1 MTGEFAA
8 IERLRRLLPGTAEGS
23 VGIGDDA
30 AAIPRPAGGW
40 LLLTIDTVVAGVHAD
55 LSLSG
60 PDDLGWKAIAVN
72 VSDIAAMGGRPE
84 YGLLSLAGPPGTD
97 VELVGRGVADAARRF
112 ECAVVGGDLVNAD
125 AIVITVALAG
135 ACDGAPIVRSGA
147 RPGDGIWVTGPLGL
161 SAAGLRLLRGS
172 GAAAGPAVEAHR
184 RPKPS
189 IQAGL
194 AARAAGA
201 TSMIDVSD
209 GLLADLG
216 HLADASGVGF
226 VIEGVPAGDDATRE
240 EVLTGGDDYVLVF
253 TAPDGAAVHQAFAP
267 LPSPY
272 RLGRCTEDASERT
285 VDGHPAPATG
295 GWEHTWTTSP
305 T

>member
-1 MTGEFAA
+1 
-8 IERLRRLLPGTAEGS
+8 
-23 VGIGDDA
+23 
-30 AAIPRPAGGW
+30 
-40 LLLTIDTVVAGVHAD
+40 

-60 PDDLGWKAIAVN
+60 PDDLGWKAVAVN

-84 YGLLSLAGPPGTD
+84 YGLLSVAGPPGTD
-97 VELVGRGVADAARRF
+97 LEPVGRGVAEAARRYG
-112 ECAVVGGDLVNAD
+112 CVVVGGDLVNAE
-125 AIVITVALAG
+125 ALVITIALAG
-135 ACDGAPIVRSGA
+135 ACDGAPILRSGA
-147 RPGDGIWVTGPLGL
+147 RPGDGIWVTGLLGL
-161 SAAGLRLLRGS
+161 SAAGLRRLKES

-189 IQAGL
+189 VQAGL

-226 VIEGVPAGDDATRE
+226 AIEAVPAGDGVTPE
-240 EVLTGGDDYVLVF
+240 EALTGGDDYVLVF
-253 TAPDGAAVHQAFAP
+253 TAPDDAAVEQAFAP

-272 RLGRCTEDASERT
+272 RLGRCTEDGSERT
-285 VDGHPAPATG
+285 VDGHIAPATG
-295 GWEHTWTTSP
+295 GWEHTWTVP
-305 T
+305 PA